1 MACAPR
7 HKLDAD
13 VRQSNPR
20 SSQQESRFVMTCE
33 QILDVIKLL
42 SALEAWS
49 FTNQHA
55 IPDYL
60 LVDLDKSVGMLSTE
74 LLRTDRT

>member
-1 MACAPR
+1 
-7 HKLDAD
+7 
-13 VRQSNPR
+13 
-20 SSQQESRFVMTCE
+20 MTRE

-49 FTNQHA
+49 FANQHA